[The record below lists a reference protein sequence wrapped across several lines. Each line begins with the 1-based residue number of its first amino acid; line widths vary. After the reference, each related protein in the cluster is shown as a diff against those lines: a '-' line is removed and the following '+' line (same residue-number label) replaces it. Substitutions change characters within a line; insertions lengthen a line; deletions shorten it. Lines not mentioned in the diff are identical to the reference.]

1 MTALASCLYTQ
12 GKYWYS
18 IFMAVRYIAFWFCL
32 GILLL
37 TFPATAQQIISP
49 VNQTSYSQEA
59 VLEKLGRSAVVYLG
73 ETHDSDQDHQ
83 AELKIVRSL
92 YAKNPRIAIGL
103 EMFQRPYQPALDQYL
118 AGKLTETQLQA
129 ATEYQ
134 QRWGFNWEYYAPL
147 LRFAKQHH
155 LPLLALNTP
164 TEITQ
169 KVARQGLR
177 SLTPAQQ
184 RSLLRGS
191 IDINNSAYR
200 QLSFRAYQ
208 EHQGHA
214 SQGFEFFFQAQVL
227 WDETMAATITD
238 FLHDADKQ
246 IIVLAGKG
254 HIHYGYGI
262 PSRVAR
268 RMRASKI
275 QRQPFVQS
283 SILLNPP
290 DTSAILGQTAADYFW
305 YNE

>member
-1 MTALASCLYTQ
+1 
-12 GKYWYS
+12 
-18 IFMAVRYIAFWFCL
+18 MAVRSTAFWPWAL

-37 TFPATAQQIISP
+37 LTLPATAQQIISP
-49 VNQTSYSQEA
+49 VHKASYSRDA
-59 VLEKLGRSAVVYLG
+59 VLTKLARSEVVYLG

-83 AELKIVRSL
+83 AELEIVRSL

-103 EMFQRPYQPALDQYL
+103 EMFQRPYQKALDQYL
-118 AGKLTETQLQA
+118 AGEITELQLQA

-134 QRWGFNWEYYAPL
+134 KRWGFDWEYYAPL

-169 KVARQGLR
+169 KVARQGLG
-177 SLTPAQQ
+177 SLTPAEE

-191 IDINNSAYR
+191 VDTNNPAYR
-200 QLSFRAYQ
+200 QIIFRTYQ

-214 SQGFEFFFQAQVL
+214 SQGFEFFFQTQVL
-227 WDETMAATITD
+227 WDETMAAAITN
-238 FLHDADKQ
+238 FLQTDPGKQ

-254 HIHYGYGI
+254 HIQYGYGI

-268 RMRASKI
+268 RIKVSQS
-275 QRQPFVQS
+275 QRRPLVQY
-283 SILLNPP
+283 SILLNPT
-290 DTSAILGQTAADYFW
+290 DTPATFGQQPAADYFW
-305 YNE
+305 YTE